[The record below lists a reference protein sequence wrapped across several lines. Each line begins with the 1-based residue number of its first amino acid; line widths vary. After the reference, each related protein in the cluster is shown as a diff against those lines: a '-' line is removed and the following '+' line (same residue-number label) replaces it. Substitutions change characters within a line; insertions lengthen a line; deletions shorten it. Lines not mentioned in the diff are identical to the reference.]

1 MRQYAIIGIGNVG
14 RYLAQH
20 LYERGHAVL
29 IVDRR
34 ENVIQELKDS
44 VSQAAVADAT
54 DKRALEELGVKE
66 MDAVV
71 VCIGDSS
78 LSNSILATLNLHD
91 IGVKRLLAKAIS
103 DAHARI
109 LRKIG
114 ADEVFFPERD
124 QAEMLGERLHNPHIL
139 DYLPFIEGYSMVQLT
154 PPKSYIGKSLKDLN
168 LINRYGVQVVAIQE
182 PSPER
187 LNMIPTG
194 SYVLKGGDV
203 MIILGPEKALDKL
216 RERAG

>member
-1 MRQYAIIGIGNVG
+1 
-14 RYLAQH
+14 
-20 LYERGHAVL
+20 
-29 IVDRR
+29 
-34 ENVIQELKDS
+34 
-44 VSQAAVADAT
+44 
-54 DKRALEELGVKE
+54 
-66 MDAVV
+66 V